1 MQGPVFICLSKF
13 TSLPHMVLSDP
24 EIKPV
29 ASISQ
34 VEDDSENEE
43 KNTRPKRGYKKKA
56 TKKPDLTR
64 YETLTREDEQEK
76 ESLTN
81 FEKTT
86 VQETVMRPEDDPY
99 FLSDISWYPLVI
111 CFGPAKASFI
121 PYAKPAYRVFEREMH
136 QNMPWLYWLPDT
148 FFRAPGSDASSVAIA
163 LARLG
168 GRVGFMGKL
177 GLDKQ
182 GMALLNELKKNRV
195 EIGCVKMDDSA
206 STAVSHMKLTAV
218 RNSLKAK
225 CVRPAAEDSF
235 SNSDIDLDVLKEVT

>member
-1 MQGPVFICLSKF
+1 
-13 TSLPHMVLSDP
+13 MVLSDP
-24 EIKPV
+24 EIEPV

-43 KNTRPKRGYKKKA
+43 KKTRPKRGYKKKA

-64 YETLTREDEQEK
+64 YETLTREDKQEK

-86 VQETVMRPEDDPY
+86 VQEAVMRPEDDPY

-195 EIGCVKMDDSA
+195 EIGCVKMDDST

-225 CVRPAAEDSF
+225 CVRPTAEDSF